1 MTDGVAARFT
11 TEVGSDQSATN
22 IRRLQPLR
30 VLLSGQDRRFI
41 RVTAFLLALRGY
53 DVTEAEPGEAVHA
66 AARHRAD
73 VVVLES
79 GLSRAVAASRVAQ
92 LGALAAAP
100 GVVMVTD
107 DGKNLWSGQPTVEK
121 WTPLEQLVGAIE
133 SASLTR
139 RLPAAEAASQ

>member
-41 RVTAFLLALRGY
+41 
-53 DVTEAEPGEAVHA
+53 
-66 AARHRAD
+66 
-73 VVVLES
+73 
-79 GLSRAVAASRVAQ
+79 
-92 LGALAAAP
+92 AP
-100 GVVMVTD
+100 AVVMVTD